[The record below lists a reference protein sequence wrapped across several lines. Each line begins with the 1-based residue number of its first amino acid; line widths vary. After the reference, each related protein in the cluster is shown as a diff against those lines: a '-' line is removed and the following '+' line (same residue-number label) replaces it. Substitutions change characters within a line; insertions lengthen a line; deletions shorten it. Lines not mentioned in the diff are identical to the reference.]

1 MKKDSKYKLAS
12 VYAEAL
18 YEAAEEQKALAKV
31 HADVVSLNKE
41 MDIEKNFSKYFSNP
55 LWGVDSKK
63 AALKEISKKLNLSKE
78 TQNCLDIIA
87 ENNRFPEFE
96 LILQKFIKLYYAK
109 QGITEVEVDSALK
122 LSEAQHKKV
131 LSMLEQ
137 KLGKKIVVNF
147 RVDPEIL
154 GGLRVKY
161 GSTMI
166 DDSVLGKLNRLEIMM
181 KGGQ

>member
-1 MKKDSKYKLAS
+1 M
-12 VYAEAL
+12 
-18 YEAAEEQKALAKV
+18 
-31 HADVVSLNKE
+31 
-41 MDIEKNFSKYFSNP
+41 
-55 LWGVDSKK
+55 
-63 AALKEISKKLNLSKE
+63 
-78 TQNCLDIIA
+78 
-87 ENNRFPEFE
+87 
-96 LILQKFIKLYYAK
+96 
-109 QGITEVEVDSALK
+109 DSALK
-122 LSEAQHKKV
+122 LSETQHKKV

-147 RVDPEIL
+147 QVDPEIL